1 MWRTLADQVAPKK
14 RKEWEALRKQAES
27 DYPDL
32 SDIWNKAQEREARR
46 RRLDAGWKQLQE
58 EDNLFRTTIEN
69 LRNLLQEHGF
79 IEKEQNHPDGTDRIK
94 LTPLGDIAAQL
105 REVPCLA
112 VAGALLT
119 DAPATWMAEEWVSYF
134 ACFASISVPEDRAWS
149 HPASIR
155 PVPPAPVLTELRR
168 TDTERERWREH
179 DACGNARDD
188 DWQFDLLPYARA
200 WCDCTCEAEC
210 HALLR
215 KMGEEKDL
223 YLGEFVKALL
233 KINNIAREMEA
244 IAELS
249 NQLFFLQQLKRIPD
263 LTLKYVVTQ
272 QSLYV

>member
-14 RKEWEALRKQAES
+14 RKEWEALRKEAETE
-27 DYPDL
+27 YPDL
-32 SDIWNKAQEREARR
+32 AAIWDKEQANITRR
-46 RRLDAGWKQLQE
+46 HDLDAGWQQLRE
-58 EDNLFRTTIEN
+58 EDNLFRTTLEH
-69 LRNLLQEHGF
+69 LRSLLQQHGF
-79 IEKEQNHPDGTDRIK
+79 IESNHPDK

-112 VAGALLT
+112 VAGTLLT
-119 DAPATWMAEEWVSYF
+119 DAPATWMAEDWVSYF

-149 HPASIR
+149 NPASIR
-155 PVPPAPVLTELRR
+155 PQPPAPVLTELRH
-168 TDTERERWREH
+168 TDAERERWHKH
-179 DACGNARDD
+179 DAHARED

-210 HALLR
+210 HILLR
-215 KMGEEKDL
+215 NMGEEKDI

-233 KINNIAREMEA
+233 KINNIAREMEV
-244 IAELS
+244 IAETS